1 MKIDQSYVPLNEA
14 SRLLALKQYD
24 ILVEHSIDGTFNR
37 ITALAA
43 RLFNVPIS
51 IIGIVDVDRIRLASR
66 YGLKTTEIGFAP
78 GYPAIAMLSDAPCI
92 VENTRIDTGP
102 LTKTLAAEVTG
113 MGFYAGVPLITAE
126 GFNLGALWII
136 DREPRELNEREIATL
151 QDLAYLVMDRLE
163 SRLISTRTLAQIIRN
178 KAVAKKTSLEQSQI
192 ISSMSHE
199 LRTPLNS
206 ILGFAQLME
215 MGDPP
220 PTPSQKTSIEHILES
235 GWYLLSLI
243 NQILHSAT
251 IESGELSLLP
261 TPLSLFSMLKGCQ
274 TMIKSEAQKKNIRL
288 NFPRYEF
295 PLYVLADETKLKQV
309 LINLLTNA
317 IKYNREGG
325 NVTVEYFQNDS
336 GMTRINIR
344 DTGLGLT
351 QEQIDKLF
359 QPFNRLGRETGSEE
373 GTGIGLVVTK
383 KLVEFMGGEIG
394 VESSAAVGSTFWID
408 LPSAEP
414 PQSKVNENSGGTN
427 R

>member
-1 MKIDQSYVPLNEA
+1 MPANEPE
-14 SRLLALKQYD
+14 RLLALKQCE
-24 ILVEHSIDGTFNR
+24 ILLHPPDGIFDR

-43 RLFNVPIS
+43 RIFNVPIS
-51 IIGIVDVDRIRLASR
+51 VIGIVNADRIRLASR
-66 YGLKTTEIGFAP
+66 YGLKTTEIRFGP
-78 GYPAIAMLSDAPCI
+78 GCPATAVLRDAPHI
-92 VENTRIDTGP
+92 VEDMRVDTGL
-102 LTKTLAAEVTG
+102 LTKMLAAEVTG
-113 MGFYAGVPLITAE
+113 MRFYAGAPLITTD

-136 DREPRELNEREIATL
+136 DREPRVLNEKEIASL
-151 QDLAYLVMDRLE
+151 QDLAYLIMDRLE
-163 SRLISTRTLAQIIRN
+163 SSLTSTRTLAQIVRN
-178 KAVAKKTSLEQSQI
+178 KAAIKKTSLEQAEI

-199 LRTPLNS
+199 LRTPLNA

-215 MGDPP
+215 MGNPP
-220 PTPSQKTSIEHILES
+220 PTPSQKISIDHILES

-243 NQILHSAT
+243 NQILHSAS
-251 IESGELSLLP
+251 IESGELSLSQ
-261 TPLSLFSMLKGCQ
+261 TTLSLFNILQECQ
-274 TMIKSEAQKKNIRL
+274 TMIKSQAQKKNIKL
-288 NFPRYEF
+288 NFPRYKL
-295 PLYVLADETKLKQV
+295 PVYVLADETKLKQV

-336 GMTRINIR
+336 GMTRISIR

-394 VESSAAVGSTFWID
+394 VESSATVGSTFWID
-408 LPSAEP
+408 LASAEP
-414 PQSKVNENSGGTN
+414 PRSKVDEVGNML

>member
-1 MKIDQSYVPLNEA
+1 MPKIYLLNMPANETG
-14 SRLLALKQYD
+14 RLLALKQYE
-24 ILVEHSIDGTFNR
+24 ILLYPGDETFDR

-51 IIGIVDVDRIRLASR
+51 VIGIVDADRIRLASS
-66 YGLKTTEIGFAP
+66 YGLKTTEIRFAP
-78 GYPAIAMLSDAPCI
+78 GYPATAMLRDTPCI
-92 VENTRIDTGP
+92 VENTRVDTGV
-102 LTKTLAAEVTG
+102 LTKMLAAEVTG
-113 MGFYAGVPLITAE
+113 MGFYAGASLITTE
-126 GFNLGALWII
+126 GFNLGALWIV

-163 SRLISTRTLAQIIRN
+163 STLISTRTLAQIIRN
-178 KAVAKKTSLEQSQI
+178 KAVAKKTSLEQSEI

-199 LRTPLNS
+199 LRTPLNA

-215 MGDPP
+215 MGNPP
-220 PTPSQKTSIEHILES
+220 PTPSQKASIEHILES

-251 IESGELSLLP
+251 IESGELSLSQ
-261 TPLSLFSMLKGCQ
+261 TPLSLFNMLQGCQ
-274 TMIKSEAQKKNIRL
+274 TMIKSQAQKKNIRL
-288 NFPRYEF
+288 NFPRYEL
-295 PLYVLADETKLKQV
+295 PMYVLADETKLKQV

-317 IKYNREGG
+317 IKYNRDEG

-336 GMTRINIR
+336 GMTRISIR
-344 DTGLGLT
+344 DTGVGLT

-359 QPFNRLGRETGSEE
+359 QPFNRLGREAGSEE

-394 VESSAAVGSTFWID
+394 VESSVAAGSTFWID

-414 PQSKVNENSGGTN
+414 LQGKVNE
-427 R
+427 

>member
-1 MKIDQSYVPLNEA
+1 MPANETE
-14 SRLLALKQYD
+14 RLLALKQCE
-24 ILVEHSIDGTFNR
+24 ILLHPSDGIFDR

-43 RLFNVPIS
+43 RTFNVPIS
-51 IIGIVDVDRIRLASR
+51 VIGIVNADRIRLASR
-66 YGLKTTEIGFAP
+66 YGLKTTEIRFGP
-78 GYPAIAMLSDAPCI
+78 GCPATAMLRDAPHI
-92 VENTRIDTGP
+92 VEDMRVDTGL
-102 LTKTLAAEVTG
+102 LTKMLAAEVTG
-113 MGFYAGVPLITAE
+113 MRFYAGAPLITTD

-136 DREPRELNEREIATL
+136 DREPRVLNEKEIASL
-151 QDLAYLVMDRLE
+151 QDLAYLIMDRLE
-163 SRLISTRTLAQIIRN
+163 SNLTSTRTLVQIVRN
-178 KAVAKKTSLEQSQI
+178 KAAIKKTSLEQAEI

-199 LRTPLNS
+199 LRTPLNA

-215 MGDPP
+215 MGNPP
-220 PTPSQKTSIEHILES
+220 PTPSQKISIDHILES

-243 NQILHSAT
+243 NQILHSAS
-251 IESGELSLLP
+251 IESGELSLSQ
-261 TPLSLFSMLKGCQ
+261 TTLSLFNILQECQ
-274 TMIKSEAQKKNIRL
+274 TMIKSQAQKKNIKL
-288 NFPRYEF
+288 NFPRYKL
-295 PLYVLADETKLKQV
+295 PVYVLADETKLKQV

-336 GMTRINIR
+336 GMTRISIQ

-394 VESSAAVGSTFWID
+394 VESSATVGSTFWVD
-408 LPSAEP
+408 LASAEP
-414 PQSKVNENSGGTN
+414 PRSKVDEVGNML

>member
-1 MKIDQSYVPLNEA
+1 MPANETE
-14 SRLLALKQYD
+14 RLRALKQCE
-24 ILVEHSIDGTFNR
+24 ILLHAGDGTFDR

-51 IIGIVDVDRIRLASR
+51 VIGIVNVDRIRLASR
-66 YGLKTTEIGFAP
+66 YGLNTAEIRFGP
-78 GYPAIAMLSDAPCI
+78 GYPATAMLRDAPYI
-92 VENTRIDTGP
+92 IEDTRVDTGL
-102 LTKTLAAEVTG
+102 LTKMLAAKVTG
-113 MGFYAGVPLITAE
+113 MGFYAGAPLITTE

-136 DREPRELNEREIATL
+136 DRQPRVLNEKEIASL
-151 QDLAYLVMDRLE
+151 QDLAYLIMDRLE
-163 SRLISTRTLAQIIRN
+163 SSLTSTRTLARILRN
-178 KAVAKKTSLEQSQI
+178 KAAIKKTSLEQAEI

-199 LRTPLNS
+199 LRTPLNA

-215 MGDPP
+215 MGNPS
-220 PTPSQKTSIEHILES
+220 PTPSQKISIDHILES

-243 NQILHSAT
+243 NQILHSAS
-251 IESGELSLLP
+251 IESGELSLSQ
-261 TPLSLFSMLKGCQ
+261 TPLSLFNMLQECR
-274 TMIKSEAQKKNIRL
+274 TMIKSQAQKKNIKL
-288 NFPRYEF
+288 NFPRYKL
-295 PLYVLADETKLKQV
+295 PMYVLADETKLKQV

-336 GMTRINIR
+336 GMTRISIR

-394 VESSAAVGSTFWID
+394 VESSATAGSTFWVD

-414 PQSKVNENSGGTN
+414 PRSKVDEVGNML